1 MNPLKKFGSDGKS
14 YPAIIGSSIDSKSL
28 SLTVKSFVVFVPFL
42 TAFLKFS
49 GYDFEEGIF
58 NDLLSSLSE
67 AILAMGVSIS
77 AFGVL
82 WGVIRKI
89 AVKFKFYW

>member
-1 MNPLKKFGSDGKS
+1 MNRKYGAFS
-14 YPAIIGSSIDSKSL
+14 SSIDPQKL
-28 SLTVKSFVVFVPFL
+28 SLTIKSLVVFVPFL

-49 GYDFEEGIF
+49 GYDFEEGVF

-82 WGVIRKI
+82 WGIIRKI
-89 AVKFKFYW
+89 LVRLEIM